1 MDAVSAILAALALFV
16 GFCGLWLASY
26 ALRKIDTQITE
37 FLQGPIQRMREQ
49 VAELRNT
56 IGSTERELDTFKR
69 QTKDAL
75 TNMIREA
82 EQSRSNLAQTNRAVS
97 DLADRVQ
104 NIAAAQQA
112 AAPKSAPN
120 RLPPR
125 DAAE

>member
-26 ALRKIDTQITE
+26 ALRKIDTQISE

-56 IGSTERELDTFKR
+56 IGATERELDTFKR
-69 QTKDAL
+69 QTKDAV
-75 TNMIREA
+75 TNLIREA

-97 DLADRVQ
+97 ELGERIQA
-104 NIAAAQQA
+104 IAAAQA
-112 AAPKSAPN
+112 KPPN
-120 RLPPR
+120 QRAPR